1 MTVFAAGLDGTS
13 TSYGRVSK
21 VEGNRVTVSGYEG
34 NPTSTYVAPT
44 SLAFNVVRGSVVDG
58 DTSSPSNTNYYNFE
72 LFDSTTIESLK
83 IGQAVSSQYSASL
96 NGIITSIERSST
108 STKVIVK
115 KEVPGAWATVDHDS
129 DSNTPQIH
137 VRSATSPVGEQLFS
151 LDGGFRESEQIGS
164 VDVGF
169 SATGGR
175 VQVVDTQGV
184 EVNDVT
190 VLAKVPGM
198 KSFNVGPS
206 GDIIVNLSNGQT
218 FVSGRVLIQNFKDP
232 NSLIRQGNNLYAGI
246 DNAGPINGSDLTLVG
261 NTAGEDGLGLIQ
273 SASLEMS
280 NVDLGQEF
288 AEMITTQRSFQAGSR
303 VISVSD
309 QMLEEVVNLKR

>member
-1 MTVFAAGLDGTS
+1 
-13 TSYGRVSK
+13 
-21 VEGNRVTVSGYEG
+21 
-34 NPTSTYVAPT
+34 
-44 SLAFNVVRGSVVDG
+44 
-58 DTSSPSNTNYYNFE
+58 
-72 LFDSTTIESLK
+72 
-83 IGQAVSSQYSASL
+83 
-96 NGIITSIERSST
+96 
-108 STKVIVK
+108 
-115 KEVPGAWATVDHDS
+115 
-129 DSNTPQIH
+129 
-137 VRSATSPVGEQLFS
+137 VGEQLFS
-151 LDGGFRESEQIGS
+151 LDGGYRESDQIGS

-218 FVSGRVLIQNFKDP
+218 FISGRVLVQNFKDP
-232 NSLIRQGNNLYAGI
+232 NSLIRQGNNLFAGI
-246 DNAGPINGSDLTLVG
+246 DNAGPINGSDLSLIG